1 MQLSAGDKLG
11 PYEIAALIGKG
22 GMGEVYRANDT
33 RLGRTVAIKVS
44 AREFSDRF
52 EREARAISSLNHP
65 NICTLYD
72 VGPNYLVMEFV
83 EGDTLSK
90 LIDQGPIPLDR
101 ALPYAVQITD
111 ALAAAHAKGVI
122 HRDLKPGNIIITKN
136 GVKVLDFGL
145 AKLSS
150 DKPAS
155 SSGSTDVATMTEPI
169 TGAGAILGTLHY
181 MSPEQVEGKDTDQ
194 RSDIFALGVVMY
206 EMITGR
212 RAFTGDTQAA
222 ILAAILKDQPSP
234 MHERQPQIPRSLER
248 VVRKCMEKKP
258 DGRWQ
263 SARDLKPT
271 LELIDLDAPTSASTS
286 SSEPIVPPP
295 SRRRWLWPSVAA
307 VALLAIAGVAY
318 TFWPK
323 SEPPARVTRFEVA
336 LPPELQI
343 NPADFYVRISP
354 DGTKLAFTSSG
365 AKAGIWIRDL
375 ESVESRLL
383 PGTEGAIAPF
393 WSPDS
398 KSLAY
403 GSGKRL
409 MRVDVAG
416 GPPQVLCNSGFQ
428 FQVGSGFWT
437 KDGEIVFGPRG
448 AGTLH
453 KVSAAGGVPTPVVA
467 LKGDEAVA
475 ALPSLL
481 PDGRHFL
488 YLLSTPA
495 KRGIFVGSLD
505 NKPDQQPRQQ
515 VAPAQLGATFAQANN
530 SAGGVLFFVRDGTLM
545 AQPFDPKALSLA
557 GDPVPVVQQ
566 IGSGPSHA
574 HFSVTSS
581 GVMAYRTGAGSNAQL
596 AWLDRNGTASQK
608 IGDPGKM
615 MSLSLSPDES
625 QVALFQNERN
635 MAASGVGLIGDIWLL
650 DLSRN
655 NIQAPLTTTQ
665 RVQVSIANGPVWSP
679 DGKQVAYASGTN
691 LYVKDVGGASDA
703 KLINDVG
710 QPAGVTDWTRDGKFL
725 IYMTNGGGGGDIF
738 AIPAQGGE
746 PAPVV
751 VTEAAEAEARI
762 SPDGR
767 WVAYTS
773 NRSGRPEV
781 YVRPFTAPGA
791 GTSAAGPVIPMS
803 GEGGKSPKWRADG
816 KELFF
821 EGNGTL
827 MAVEIDTSNGA
838 FRPRAPVALGIRLTV
853 PGGWSPNKTGQKFL
867 LAPPLDQGAQTPI
880 TVVTNWEATL
890 KR

>member
-122 HRDLKPGNIIITKN
+122 HRDLKPGNIIVTRN

-155 SSGSTDVATMTEPI
+155 GSGSTDVATMTEPI

-194 RSDIFALGVVMY
+194 RSDIFALGVVVY

-222 ILAAILKDQPSP
+222 ILAGILKDQPAP
-234 MHERQPQIPRSLER
+234 MHERQPLVPRSLER

-258 DGRWQ
+258 DDRWQ

-286 SSEPIVPPP
+286 SSQPIVPPP
-295 SRRRWLWPSVAA
+295 SRRRWFWPSVAA
-307 VALLAIAGVAY
+307 VALLAIAGAAY

-323 SEPPARVTRFEVA
+323 AEPPARVTRFEVA
-336 LPPELQI
+336 LPADVQI

-365 AKAGIWIRDL
+365 GKAGIWIRDL
-375 ESVESRLL
+375 ESIQSRLL
-383 PGTEGAIAPF
+383 SGTEGAIAPF
-393 WSPDS
+393 WAPDS

-403 GSGKRL
+403 AAGNRL
-409 MRVDVAG
+409 MRVEVAG
-416 GPPQVLCNSGFQ
+416 GPPQVLCQAPFL
-428 FQVGSGFWT
+428 VGSGFWT

-453 KVSAAGGVPTPVVA
+453 KVPAAGGIPAPIVT
-467 LKGDEAVA
+467 LKGDEGAA

-488 YLLSTPA
+488 YLLASA
-495 KRGIFVGSLD
+495 SKRGIYTGSLD

-515 VAPAQLGATFAQANN
+515 VAPARLGASFAQANN
-530 SAGGVLFFVRDGTLM
+530 AAGGVLFFVRDSTLM
-545 AQPFDPKALSLA
+545 AQPFDLKALSLA

-566 IGSGPSHA
+566 IGTGPSHA

-581 GVMAYRTGAGSNAQL
+581 GVMAYRTGAGPNTQL
-596 AWLDRNGTASQK
+596 TWFDRKGTTSQR
-608 IGDPGKM
+608 IGDPGKII
-615 MSLSLSPDES
+615 SLSLSPDES
-625 QVALFQNERN
+625 QIALFRSDSSLVSNG
-635 MAASGVGLIGDIWLL
+635 AGFGGDISLF
-650 DLSRN
+650 DLRRSIDQR
-655 NIQAPLTTTQ
+655 LTTGQ
-665 RVQVSIANGPVWSP
+665 AVQVSISDGPVWSP
-679 DGKQVAYASGTN
+679 DGKQLAYASGTR
-691 LYVKDVGGASDA
+691 LYAKDVGGASDA
-703 KLINDVG
+703 RLIKDVG
-710 QPAGVTDWTRDGKFL
+710 KPAVVTDWTRDGRFL
-725 IYMTNGGGGGDIF
+725 LYTTAGGDIF
-738 AIPAQGGE
+738 AIAAQGGE
-746 PAPVV
+746 PTPLIATQTP
-751 VTEAAEAEARI
+751 ESMARV
-762 SPDGR
+762 SPDGK
-767 WVAYTS
+767 WIVYMS
-773 NRSGRPEV
+773 NSGQWEV
-781 YVRPFTAPGA
+781 YVRPFVAPGVGA
-791 GTSAAGPVIPMS
+791 LPAGPVIQIS
-803 GEGGKSPKWRADG
+803 ANGGGFPKWSADG
-816 KELFF
+816 TEIYFQT
-821 EGNGTL
+821 GTTL
-827 MAVEIDTSNGA
+827 AAARIEISNGV
-838 FRPRAPVALGIRLTV
+838 FRPVAPVPLGI
-853 PGGWSPNKTGQKFL
+853 PIASFGGWSPNKTGQKFL
-867 LAPPLDQGAQTPI
+867 LAPPLDQGALTPI

>member
-22 GMGEVYRANDT
+22 GMGEVYRASDT

-72 VGPNYLVMEFV
+72 IGPNYLVMEFV

-90 LIDQGPIPLDR
+90 LIDQGPLPLDR
-101 ALPYAVQITD
+101 ALQYAVQITD

-122 HRDLKPGNIIITKN
+122 HRDLKPGNIIVTRN

-194 RSDIFALGVVMY
+194 RSDIFALGVVLY

-222 ILAAILKDQPSP
+222 ILAAILKDQPAP
-234 MHERQPQIPRSLER
+234 MHERQPQVPRSLER

-258 DGRWQ
+258 DDRWQ

-271 LELIDLDAPTSASTS
+271 LELIDLDAPTSASIS
-286 SSEPIVPPP
+286 SSQPIVPPP
-295 SRRRWLWPSVAA
+295 SRRRWLWPSIAA
-307 VALLAIAGVAY
+307 VALLAIAGAAY

-336 LPPELQI
+336 LPPDVQL
-343 NPADFYVRISP
+343 NPTEFYVRISP
-354 DGTKLAFTSSG
+354 DGTKLAFVSSG
-365 AKAGIWIRDL
+365 GKAGIWIRDL
-375 ESVESRLL
+375 ESVQARVLA
-383 PGTEGAIAPF
+383 GTEGAVAPF

-403 GSGKRL
+403 AAGNRL

-416 GPPQVLCNSGFQ
+416 GPPQVLCESKSL
-428 FQVGSGFWT
+428 VGSGFWT

-448 AGTLH
+448 AGTLQ

-467 LKGDEAVA
+467 LVEGEATA

-481 PDGRHFL
+481 PDGRQFL
-488 YLLSTPA
+488 YLLAGPA
-495 KRGIFVGSLD
+495 KRGIFAGSLD
-505 NKPDQQPRQQ
+505 NKPDQQPRKQ
-515 VAPAQLGATFAQANN
+515 VAPAQFGVTFAQAGNA
-530 SAGGVLFFVRDGTLM
+530 AGGVMFFVRDGTLM
-545 AQPFDPKALSLA
+545 AQPFDPKALKLMS
-557 GDPVPVVQQ
+557 DPVPVVQQ
-566 IGSGPSHA
+566 IGTGPQHA
-574 HFSVTSS
+574 HFSVTST
-581 GVMAYRTGAGSNAQL
+581 GVMAYRTGVGNNVQL
-596 AWLDRNGTASQK
+596 AWLDRKGSASQK
-608 IGDPGKM
+608 IGEPGKIG
-615 MSLSLSPDES
+615 SLSLSPDES
-625 QVALFQNERN
+625 QIALFRSDTNVVL
-635 MAASGVGLIGDIWLL
+635 SGVAVSGDIWLL
-650 DLSRN
+650 DLRN
-655 NIQAPLTTTQ
+655 IEARLTTGQ
-665 RVQVSIANGPVWSP
+665 GVQVPVGDGPVWSP
-679 DGKQVAYASGTN
+679 DSKQLAYASGTK
-691 LYVKDVGGASDA
+691 LYMKDVSGASDA
-703 KLINDVG
+703 KLVKDVG
-710 QPAGVTDWTRDGKFL
+710 QAAAVTDWTRDGKFMV
-725 IYMTNGGGGGDIF
+725 YTTNGAGGGDIF
-738 AIPAQGGE
+738 AISAQGGV

-751 VTEAAEAEARI
+751 ATEAGEALGRV

-767 WVAYTS
+767 WIAYQS
-773 NRSGRPEV
+773 NRSGRTEV
-781 YVRPFTAPGA
+781 YVRPFTAPGS
-791 GTSAAGPVIPMS
+791 GSAPSGPVIQIS
-803 GEGGKSPKWRADG
+803 ADGGTSPKWRADG

-821 EGNGTL
+821 NTNGPL
-827 MAVEIDTSNGA
+827 MAADIETSNGA
-838 FRPRAPVALGIRLTV
+838 FRPAAPVALGIRLAA
-853 PGGWSPNKTGQKFL
+853 PGGWSPDRTGQKFL

-890 KR
+890 RR